1 MNLILLGAPG
11 AGKGTQA
18 EMLLERLHIP
28 SISTGNMLREAMKNG
43 TDLGKQ
49 VKSCMDS
56 GALVPDQL
64 VLGIVAER
72 TQQPDC
78 ANGFILDGVPRTL
91 AQAEA
96 LDKMGVRID
105 HVVSIELSDEEV
117 ESRMTGRRVC
127 TGCGASYHIVAN
139 PTKVEGVCDLCGGQV
154 TTRKDDAPETVR
166 NRNQIDLL
174 LRIIVKID
182 DNPENLPVN
191 MRIEHLRIPE
201 VFHHSIDAAVRVPQH
216 RCENRFFN
224 CGIVRLRPVGKH
236 PGRTRRRRSLVI
248 THASAPDNPDLEL
261 GDNIRMKLGF
271 HFEAAER
278 PDRRLNLDP
287 AVLDGA
293 ALRGQLIGDHTGRDR
308 TEQLIVVGRLHRDRN
323 LDSGKLLR
331 QRLRLGKLFLTTGRD
346 QRLARLDQSQRP
358 RSGLCSQPLRNQ
370 IVPGISRS
378 DMHLVASQAEL
389 FDIIEENQTDIR
401 HR

>member
-18 EMLLERLHIP
+18 EMLLERLHVP

-56 GALVPDQL
+56 GALVPDRL

-72 TQQPDC
+72 TAQPDC

-166 NRNQIDLL
+166 NRLSVYHQST
-174 LRIIVKID
+174 
-182 DNPENLPVN
+182 
-191 MRIEHLRIPE
+191 E
-201 VFHHSIDAAVRVPQH
+201 VLKDYYKAA
-216 RCENRFFN
+216 
-224 CGIVRLRPVGKH
+224 
-236 PGRTRRRRSLVI
+236 
-248 THASAPDNPDLEL
+248 
-261 GDNIRMKLGF
+261 
-271 HFEAAER
+271 
-278 PDRRLNLDP
+278 
-287 AVLDGA
+287 
-293 ALRGQLIGDHTGRDR
+293 
-308 TEQLIVVGRLHRDRN
+308 
-323 LDSGKLLR
+323 GKLR
-331 QRLRLGKLFLTTGRD
+331 VIDG
-346 QRLARLDQSQRP
+346 
-358 RSGLCSQPLRNQ
+358 SQPIEDVFQDILRA
-370 IVPGISRS
+370 IGV
-378 DMHLVASQAEL
+378 EK
-389 FDIIEENQTDIR
+389 
-401 HR
+401 